1 MKNIIKSMIVVI
13 IVCIVTTSL
22 SILLYQTGIGKEN
35 TLMIFLVGVLAIT
48 VLTKGYVYGFIA
60 SFASLMI
67 FNYFFTEPIHSFVII
82 HAQDY
87 MLIMFFLIASMITG
101 TLSTKFQIQTQI
113 AKSNER
119 TSQLL
124 YHISESFLNLSGV
137 HSILKKGVDYIFEHS
152 GYRCQIVLD
161 NKLFDE
167 SECYFSNFFSLDVI
181 DAKASSDYLYKIPI
195 KAHSNQLGIL
205 TIQDVHLPLSHKDDM
220 LIKSVVFQMALV
232 LDREFIYNERERIK
246 LAMTS
251 ERLKATLLRSISH
264 DIRTPLTGIIG
275 ASSLILDGYETL
287 DEASVKK
294 LVTDINEQAA
304 WLHNSVQNILDMTRI
319 GEGNLILKKEFES
332 IDDLFNQTIKHIPW
346 LTNSNL
352 LQVVMPDDIILV
364 EMDGRLMVQVLVN
377 LLDNAYKHSGSE
389 SIIRLIAHSEGDKL
403 MIDVSD
409 NGVGIDDHIKE
420 TLFDGAIK
428 SSREI
433 ADGSHGVGLGLN
445 ICKTVIEAHG
455 GNIKVLDN
463 PEGGTTFRIEL
474 KIEKGE
480 AKDESYPIN

>member
-1 MKNIIKSMIVVI
+1 MKNIIKYMIVVI
-13 IVCIVTTSL
+13 IVCTLTTSL
-22 SILLYQTGIGKEN
+22 SILLYRTGIGKEN

-87 MLIMFFLIASMITG
+87 MLIVFFLIASMITG

-137 HSILKKGVDYIFEHS
+137 QSILKKGVDYIFEHS
-152 GYRCQIVLD
+152 GYRCQVVLD
-161 NKLFDE
+161 NKLFDD
-167 SECYFSNFFSLDVI
+167 SECYFSNVISLT
-181 DAKASSDYLYKIPI
+181 SNSDYEIPI
-195 KAHSNQLGIL
+195 KAHSNQLGML
-205 TIQDVHLPLSHKDDM
+205 TIEDVHLPLSHKDDM

-232 LDREFIYNERERIK
+232 LDREFIYSERERIK

-251 ERLKATLLRSISH
+251 ERLKSTLLRSISH

-332 IDDLFNQTIKHIPW
+332 IDDLFNQTVKHIPW
-346 LTNSNL
+346 LTNSNQ
-352 LQVVMPDDIILV
+352 LQVVIPDEIILV

-377 LLDNAYKHSGSE
+377 LLDNAYKHSGNE
-389 SIIRLIAHSEGDKL
+389 SIIRLRAHTEEDKL
-403 MIDVSD
+403 LIDVSD
-409 NGVGIDDHIKE
+409 NGVGIADHIKE

-433 ADGSHGVGLGLN
+433 ADSSHGVGLGLN

-455 GNIKVLDN
+455 GKINVLDN

>member
-1 MKNIIKSMIVVI
+1 MKNITKSMMVVI
-13 IVCIVTTSL
+13 IIFILTTSL
-22 SILLYQTGIGKEN
+22 SILLYQMGIGKEN

-60 SFASLMI
+60 SFASLII
-67 FNYFFTEPIHSFVII
+67 FNYFFTEPIHSLVII

-87 MLIMFFLIASMITG
+87 MLVMFFLIASMITG
-101 TLSTKFQIQTQI
+101 TLSRKFQIQTQI
-113 AKSNER
+113 AKNNER

-137 HSILKKGVDYIFEHS
+137 QSILKKGVDYIFEHS
-152 GYRCQIVLD
+152 GYRCQVVLD
-161 NKLFDE
+161 NRLFDD
-167 SECYFSNFFSLDVI
+167 SECYFSNFIESYRESV
-181 DAKASSDYLYKIPI
+181 YKIPI
-195 KAHSNQLGIL
+195 KAHSNQLGMLI
-205 TIQDVHLPLSHKDDM
+205 IEDVHLPLSHKDEM

-232 LDREFIYNERERIK
+232 LDREFIYSERERIK

-251 ERLKATLLRSISH
+251 ERLKSTLLRSISH

-287 DEASVKK
+287 DEATVKK
-294 LVTDINEQAA
+294 LVMDINEQAA

-346 LTNSNL
+346 LTNSNQ
-352 LQVVMPDDIILV
+352 LQVFIPDEIILV

-389 SIIRLIAHSEGDKL
+389 SIIRLNAHPEGDKL

-409 NGVGIDDHIKE
+409 NGVGIDAHIKE

-455 GNIKVLDN
+455 GKINVFDN
-463 PEGGTTFRIEL
+463 LEGGTTFRIEL